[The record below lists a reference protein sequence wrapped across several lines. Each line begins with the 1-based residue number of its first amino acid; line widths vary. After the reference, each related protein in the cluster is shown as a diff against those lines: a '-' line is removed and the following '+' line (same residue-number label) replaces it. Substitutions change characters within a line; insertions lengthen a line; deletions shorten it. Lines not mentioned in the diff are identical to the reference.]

1 MATSS
6 HGGSSIPKGQSPL
19 RAQQPRG
26 EHPLNTE
33 PPPGG
38 ADPPAKPIT
47 PPRVPPPQCCA
58 QNRGA
63 STPLVHPNRAPPS
76 PSMQDPGTRCHPA
89 PRGAAPNVLPPPP
102 HHHPLCP
109 TCATGV
115 GGGTATP
122 SLASLG
128 TKAKVGSAA
137 PSRACPAP
145 PRGAGMWGAP
155 PAQGRAPPIPTT
167 PHHPI
172 TTEPSTLN
180 GCRGGGHTCVR
191 RAHSRVPVS
200 PPQHPCP
207 LGGPPSSCVPPSLKG
222 GGVGMG
228 WGGGGALGGPPAR
241 PWRGCNSIS
250 GAWRSQ

>member
-6 HGGSSIPKGQSPL
+6 HGGNSIPKGQSPP
-19 RAQQPRG
+19 RAQQPQG

-47 PPRVPPPQCCA
+47 PPRVPPPKVLCPEPGCK
-58 QNRGA
+58 
-63 STPLVHPNRAPPS
+63 HPPRAPQPCPPP

-89 PRGAAPNVLPPPP
+89 PRGAAPRVLPPPSP
-102 HHHPLCP
+102 SPPVPYLCHGGRGGHGHPQPGLARHQSESRKCGTEQGLPGPPSGCRHVGCP
-109 TCATGV
+109 
-115 GGGTATP
+115 
-122 SLASLG
+122 
-128 TKAKVGSAA
+128 K
-137 PSRACPAP
+137 
-145 PRGAGMWGAP
+145 
-155 PAQGRAPPIPTT
+155 AQGRAPPIPTT

-180 GCRGGGHTCVR
+180 GCRGGAT
-191 RAHSRVPVS
+191 RVCAVPTAVSLS

-228 WGGGGALGGPPAR
+228 WGWGGTLGGPPAR